1 MIGCCYRFK
10 LLHTF
15 TGNGYYDSWF
25 DYTVTLADDFNL
37 DQRPCS
43 QMNTGSTFEHMLF
56 DLENDPYETTN
67 LYYDDSYAAVRVQC
81 LLNFLKL

>member
-1 MIGCCYRFK
+1 M
-10 LLHTF
+10 
-15 TGNGYYDSWF
+15 
-25 DYTVTLADDFNL
+25 TLADDFNL

-67 LYYDDSYAAVRVQC
+67 LYYDDSYAAVRVRF
-81 LLNFLKL
+81 LL

>member
-1 MIGCCYRFK
+1 M
-10 LLHTF
+10 
-15 TGNGYYDSWF
+15 
-25 DYTVTLADDFNL
+25 LADDFNL

-67 LYYDDSYAAVRVQC
+67 LYYDDSYATVRVRYINHC
-81 LLNFLKL
+81 DSVNNISVYVCACVCIYMYVC